1 MLDHK
6 ILLLDEVHQLLH
18 PGRYSWQLQQLR
30 RHLAAAQGSVVVGF
44 SGTLVLD
51 QPEEGRQL
59 LEIVKG
65 AETVLCDEGG
75 HEHVEIM

>member
-1 MLDHK
+1 MLDYK

-18 PGRYSWQLQQLR
+18 PGRYFWQLQQLR
-30 RHLAAAQGSVVVGF
+30 RQLAAAQGSVVVGF

-59 LEIVKG
+59 LEILKG
-65 AETVLCDEGG
+65 AATVQCDDGAHKMG
-75 HEHVEIM
+75 L